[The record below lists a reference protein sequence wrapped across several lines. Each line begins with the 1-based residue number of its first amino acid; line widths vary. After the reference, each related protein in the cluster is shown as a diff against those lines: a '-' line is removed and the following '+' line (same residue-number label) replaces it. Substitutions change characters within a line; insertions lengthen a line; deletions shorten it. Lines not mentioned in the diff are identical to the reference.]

1 MSTKVTLTDERSIP
15 RVIQAMT
22 LEEKARLVAGAMA
35 FETCPVERLGIPA
48 FVPADGHNG
57 INLMQLLGNI
67 VPRVLE
73 KQGRS
78 MDSLR
83 ELFRALWNLGVTDI
97 GNLFAGKLD
106 PAIVKDLSP
115 AQVAFLQALI
125 QGVREFLPEG
135 GLPSCFPPGIVMGAT
150 WNPGLVGQ
158 CGQAVAK
165 EARAF
170 GVDMLLGP
178 NVNIHRDPLGGRVF
192 ESYSEDPYLA
202 SQIVVEYVKGV
213 QSEGIA
219 ADVKHFAANNQ
230 EYLRQGIDEIIPE
243 RALREIYL
251 PAFKAAVQ
259 EGGCWTVMSAYNKI
273 NGVDCALN
281 KRLLTE
287 ILRDEWGFEGFVV
300 SDWGAA
306 YDRIQALNAG
316 NDLEMPGP
324 QDPQEIVDAV
334 ERGALK
340 ESVLDERIANILGV
354 LIKLPAFK
362 GKERVDI
369 DRALSTGLATK
380 IAVEGAVLLRNEN
393 GALPLGEGSVLA
405 VLGEN
410 ATNPLPTGSG
420 SAGVLSPY
428 TVSLLEGLE
437 ARFGKDRVC
446 FGEIP
451 ENADAVIV
459 SVGVQS
465 GEGRDRA
472 SLELAEEDLAT
483 IKETA
488 EACRHKSIRSV
499 VLLNAC
505 GPVEM
510 YEWIDEVDAV
520 LLIWL
525 GGMELGHAAATL
537 LSGDENPC
545 GRLPLTFPKRYR
557 DTPSCI
563 NFPGEFGR
571 VLYGEGIYV
580 GYRYYDIKGIAPQFP
595 FGFGLSYTAFELGN
609 LRLSSETLNLDEDEE
624 LIVCVDVTNVGER
637 GGKEVVQL
645 YISDVASTPHKPLK
659 ELKGFQKAFVGPGDT
674 QTVQFTVSKRS
685 LEHYDPDRKAWCVE
699 PGAFRV
705 LIGTSA
711 RDIHLSGE
719 FRATGFN
726 PYGYGPETPIEK
738 VMSDERAVAVLQEYL
753 PAEVASPQAMA
764 MVLQYNP
771 HRPLDKVW
779 MEWFDR
785 ALEDRSEEEKAEI
798 RSKVYQE
805 LAAIEIWD

>member
-380 IAVEGAVLLRNEN
+380 IAVEGAVLLRNGN

-525 GGMELGHAAATL
+525 GGMELGHAAAAL

>member
-1 MSTKVTLTDERSIP
+1 MAATAILADEASIP
-15 RVIQAMT
+15 QVIQAMT

-57 INLMQLLGNI
+57 INIMQLLGNI
-67 VPRVLE
+67 VPRVLAE
-73 KQGRS
+73 QGKSR
-78 MDSLR
+78 DSLR
-83 ELFRALWNLGVTDI
+83 ELFKALWDLGVPDL
-97 GNLFAGKLD
+97 GQVFAGELD
-106 PAIVKDLSP
+106 PAVVRGLYPEQATFLKAL
-115 AQVAFLQALI
+115 VA
-125 QGVREFLPEG
+125 GVRASLPEE

-150 WNPGLVGQ
+150 WNPALVGE
-158 CGQAVAK
+158 CGRAVAK
-165 EARAF
+165 EAKAF

-202 SQIVVEYVKGV
+202 SRMAVGYVQGV
-213 QSEGIA
+213 QSEGVA

-230 EYLRQGIDEIIPE
+230 EYLRQGIDEVIPE
-243 RALREIYL
+243 RALREIYF

-287 ILRDEWGFEGFVV
+287 ILRDEWGFAGFVV

-306 YDRIQALNAG
+306 YDRIEALNAG

-324 QDPQEIVDAV
+324 QDPQEIVAAV

-340 ESVLDERIANILGV
+340 ESVLDERIAHILGV
-354 LIKLPAFK
+354 LIKLPAFG
-362 GKERVDI
+362 GKERLEVD
-369 DRALSTGLATK
+369 RTLSARLAK
-380 IAVEGAVLLRNEN
+380 SIAVEGAVLLRNEN
-393 GALPLGEGSVLA
+393 GALPLGEESVLA

-410 ATNPLPTGSG
+410 ARNPLSTGGG

-437 ARFGKDRVC
+437 ARFGKERVC

-465 GEGRDRA
+465 GEGRDRD
-472 SLELAEEDLAT
+472 SLALAAEDVAT
-483 IKETA
+483 IKEA
-488 EACRHKSIRSV
+488 AQACREKAIKSV
-499 VLLNAC
+499 VVLNVC
-505 GPVEM
+505 GPVEV
-510 YEWIDEVDAV
+510 YEWIDDVDAV

-525 GGMELGHAAATL
+525 GGMELGHAAAAL

-545 GRLPLTFPKRYR
+545 GKLPLTFPRRYR

-571 VLYGEGIYV
+571 VCYGEGIYV
-580 GYRYYDIKGIAPQFP
+580 GYRYYDVKGIAPQFP
-595 FGFGLSYTAFELGN
+595 FGFGLSYTTFELGN
-609 LRLSSETLNLDEDEE
+609 LRLSASTLNLDEDEA
-624 LIVCVDVTNVGER
+624 LTVYVDVTNTGER
-637 GGKEVVQL
+637 RGKQVVQL
-645 YISDVASTPHKPLK
+645 YISDVASTPHKPPK
-659 ELKGFQKAFVGPGDT
+659 ELKGFQKVYVGAGET
-674 QTVQFTVSKRS
+674 QTVQFRVTRRS
-685 LEHYDPDRKAWCVE
+685 LEHYDPKREAWCVE
-699 PGAFRV
+699 PGTFRV
-705 LIGTSA
+705 LVGTSA
-711 RDIHLSGE
+711 QDISLSGE
-719 FRATGFN
+719 FRAVGFN

-738 VMSDERAVAVLQEYL
+738 VMSDEKAVAVLQKYL
-753 PAEVASPQAMA
+753 PAEIASPRTMA

-779 MEWFDR
+779 TEWFDN
-785 ALEDRSEEEKAEI
+785 ALGDRSEEEKAEI
-798 RSKVYQE
+798 RREAYQD
-805 LAAIEIWD
+805 LAAIEVRD

>member
-1 MSTKVTLTDERSIP
+1 MSAKVTLTDERSIP
-15 RVIQAMT
+15 QVIQAMT
-22 LEEKARLVAGAMA
+22 LEEKAQLVAGAMA

-57 INLMQLLGNI
+57 INWMQLLGNI

-73 KQGRS
+73 KQGKS

-115 AQVAFLQALI
+115 AQAAFLQDLI
-125 QGVREFLPEG
+125 QGVRGSLPEG

-150 WNPGLVGQ
+150 WNPGLVGE

-165 EARAF
+165 EAKAF

-178 NVNIHRDPLGGRVF
+178 NVNIHRNPLGGRVF

-202 SQIVVEYVKGV
+202 SRIAVEYVKGV

-369 DRALSTGLATK
+369 DRALSTRLAKK

-420 SAGVLSPY
+420 SAGVLAPY

-459 SVGVQS
+459 SVGVPS

-472 SLELAEEDLAT
+472 SLELAKEDVAT
-483 IKETA
+483 IREMA

-510 YEWIDEVDAV
+510 YEWIDDVDAV

-525 GGMELGHAAATL
+525 GGMELGHAAAAL

-557 DTPSCI
+557 DTPSFI

-659 ELKGFQKAFVGPGDT
+659 ELKGLQKVFAGPGET
-674 QTVQFTVSKRS
+674 QTAQFAVSKRS

-711 RDIHLSGE
+711 QDIHLAGE
-719 FRATGFN
+719 FRAAGSN

-738 VMSDERAVAVLQEYL
+738 VMSDERAVAVLQKHL

-764 MVLQYNP
+764 MALQYNP

-779 MEWFDR
+779 TEWFDR

-798 RSKVYQE
+798 KSKVYRE